1 MTESIP
7 AKALQHEKQI
17 CKESQPYI
25 QKAYDAGNKSAAIKR
40 SLHSVGATTDGERAI
55 IDYTHR
61 RGERGPKGV
70 DARGS
75 GKEATASD
83 ENSLSYSLSN
93 SLCHNKSCNLYLFD
107 RIVSHDTYFC
117 TRELL
122 LASLDLFD
130 HLGWV

>member
-83 ENSLSYSLSN
+83 ENYHRSRPPSGKVPVGTAGS
-93 SLCHNKSCNLYLFD
+93 
-107 RIVSHDTYFC
+107 
-117 TRELL
+117 EQ
-122 LASLDLFD
+122 
-130 HLGWV
+130 